1 MPTFTFSLAFHA
13 DVADLCAARDLG
25 AAAMA
30 HMQETFNDD
39 GSLAG
44 WRVTARQIPPGTE
57 SVQAPGDTDLPAV

>member
-1 MPTFTFSLAFHA
+1 MPTFTLNLSFQA

-30 HMQETFNDD
+30 HMQDTFNDD
-39 GSLAG
+39 GSLTG
-44 WRVTARQIPPGTE
+44 WRVTAHQAPSSTE